1 MARGAGYGVPAGFGG
16 HGIGHHMHEDPH
28 VPNEGRPGRGMRLRA
43 GLVLA
48 IEPMLM
54 AGGGS
59 RYETAP
65 DGWALK
71 TVDGTRAAHAEH
83 TVAIT
88 KDGPRILTLP

>member
-1 MARGAGYGVPAGFGG
+1 
-16 HGIGHHMHEDPH
+16 
-28 VPNEGRPGRGMRLRA
+28 MRLRH

-59 RYETAP
+59 SYQVAP
-65 DGWALK
+65 DGWALR
-71 TVDGTRAAHAEH
+71 TVDGSRAAHSEH

-88 KDGPRILTLP
+88 HDGPRILTAL